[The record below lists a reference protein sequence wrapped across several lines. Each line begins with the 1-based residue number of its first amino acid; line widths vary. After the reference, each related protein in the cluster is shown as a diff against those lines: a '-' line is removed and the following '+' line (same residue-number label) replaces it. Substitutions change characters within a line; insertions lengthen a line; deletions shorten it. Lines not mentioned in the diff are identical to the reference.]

1 MIARNLGVGLGVAGS
16 GYGRGMV
23 DPEVLKRL
31 ARTLPRSEEAV
42 VHDRVKFR
50 VRGIV
55 YLSFSRDETTIG
67 FGYPREEREALLL
80 SDPEKFLPPLGADYR
95 FQWVRADLSRLG
107 EEEAEELIVAAWEMT
122 VPKKVIAAYRAGL
135 PAD

>member
-1 MIARNLGVGLGVAGS
+1 
-16 GYGRGMV
+16 MV
-23 DPEVLKRL
+23 DPEQLKRL

-42 VHDRVKFR
+42 VRDRVKFR

-55 YLSFSRDETTIG
+55 YLSFSPDETTIG
-67 FGYPREEREALLL
+67 FGYPKEAREALLA

-95 FQWVRADLSRLG
+95 FHWVRADLSRLG
-107 EEEAEELIVAAWEMT
+107 DDEAEDLIIAAWEMT